1 MKKRYSGIII
11 AARLMLA
18 SLLAVSV
25 FMLASCKVSTAYE
38 AKVAS
43 DLEDMRYVEL
53 DAETDAELESLLSEQ
68 GREYFEMFLGKA
80 GEFDYKITGSDE
92 ADDGETVIVH
102 VRINTYDFGSE
113 YLKSWSEFLE
123 SSGEEY
129 DSAVLYETLFR
140 NLSNIQ
146 SKDYYA
152 DADIT
157 CTMDENGEWQ
167 TDAKSNTALRNA
179 ILGGMIN
186 EISGLADI

>member
-1 MKKRYSGIII
+1 
-11 AARLMLA
+11 MLA
-18 SLLAVSV
+18 SLLAVCV
-25 FMLASCKVSTAYE
+25 IMLAGCRGNTAYE

-53 DAETDAELESLLSEQ
+53 DPETDAEIEGILSEQ

-80 GEFDYKITGSDE
+80 GEFEYKITGSDE
-92 ADDGETVIVH
+92 ADGGEKVIVH

-123 SSGEEY
+123 KSGEDY
-129 DSAVLYETLFR
+129 DSAVLYETLFK

-146 SKDYYA
+146 SKDYIA

-157 CTMDENGEWQ
+157 CTMDGNGEWQ
-167 TDAKSNTALRNA
+167 TDAKSNAALRNA

-186 EISGLADI
+186 EISGLANI

>member
-1 MKKRYSGIII
+1 
-11 AARLMLA
+11 MLA

-25 FMLASCKVSTAYE
+25 FMLAACKGSTAYE

-53 DAETDAELESLLSEQ
+53 DPETDAEIEGILSEQ

-80 GEFDYKITGSDE
+80 GEFEYKITGSDE
-92 ADDGETVIVH
+92 ADGGEKVIVH

-123 SSGEEY
+123 KSGEDY
-129 DSAVLYETLFR
+129 DSAVLYETLFK

-146 SKDYYA
+146 SKDYIA

-157 CTMDENGEWQ
+157 CTMDGNGEWQ
-167 TDAKSNTALRNA
+167 TDAKSNAALRNA